1 MVEGSEDDV
10 YKLIIGALFIKSL
23 VTLRYQYSKTRHSS
37 TRHRLNYLNNY
48 TVKLL

>member
-1 MVEGSEDDV
+1 MVEGIEDDV

-23 VTLRYQYSKTRHSS
+23 VTLGYQYIKTWHSS
-37 TRHRLNYLNNY
+37 TKHRLNYLNTY